1 MPLKKI
7 LFVLLIL
14 GANSAGAESGL
25 KSYFDNNSVYEEIVV
40 EEVLSVDI
48 IRLENEEKIKLIGIK
63 APKTPP
69 KEKIE
74 RDEKGIVVRRKDISL
89 KTLEESA
96 FDFVD
101 ELLKGKKVRLEFD
114 VHKNSPQGTPAYVFL
129 VEDNSFVNAE
139 VLRQGFAYLQ
149 ISPPNTKYEQELR
162 DAYQEARREK
172 RGLQGE

>member
-7 LFVLLIL
+7 FFVLLIL
-14 GANSAGAESGL
+14 GATTVGAESGL
-25 KSYFDNNSVYEEIVV
+25 KSYFDNNSVYEEILVQ
-40 EEVLSVDI
+40 EVLSVDTL
-48 IRLENEEKIKLIGIK
+48 RLENEEKIKLIGIK
-63 APKTPP
+63 APQSPA

-74 RDEKGIVVRRKDISL
+74 RDEKGQVIRRKDTSL
-89 KTLEESA
+89 KTIEESA
-96 FDFVD
+96 FDFTE

-114 VHKNSPQGTPAYVFL
+114 THKNSSQGTPAYVFL

-139 VLRQGFAYLQ
+139 ILRQGFAYLQ